1 MQMYVVFIF
10 VTQSQID
17 WPVLSV
23 YGSAPLFV
31 HMQNAD
37 FFMMPM
43 ASFRSL
49 THEEQRYSK
58 KQ

>member
-1 MQMYVVFIF
+1 MQMCIVFIS

-23 YGSAPLFV
+23 YGSAPLFA
-31 HMQNAD
+31 HIQNTD
-37 FFMMPM
+37 FFMTPM

-49 THEEQRYSK
+49 THEEEKR
-58 KQ
+58 